1 MQNEQESFRDSVA
14 TINEKGKRNW
24 IYAKKP
30 FGDFYNKR
38 TIATFIFLLV
48 FFGLPFIKYN
58 GDPFF
63 LINIVER
70 KFILFG
76 KIFWPQDFIIFGLGM
91 VTFIIFIVL
100 FTIVFGRVFCGWA
113 CPQTVFMEMVFRKI
127 EYWIEGDYT
136 KQKALDKQ
144 KWNQEKIVKKGSKWL
159 IFYVISFL
167 VGNTF
172 LAYIIGIDELYKII
186 TEPLSQHKGGFTL
199 MLVFSGIFF
208 FIFAWFREQVCL
220 VVCPYGRLQ
229 GVMLD
234 KDSMV
239 VAYDYERGEP
249 RGKLRKGEERTQG
262 DCIDCYQCVQ
272 VCPTGIDIRNGTQLE
287 CVNCTAC
294 IDACDNIMEKIEKPK
309 GLIRV
314 ASENNIKN
322 KAKTTYT
329 RRMKAYTVV
338 LVLLL
343 VLEGF
348 LIVSRTD
355 VDAKAMRAKGTLYYT
370 DSIGVRNIYNL
381 KIINKTRETIPVD
394 LKLEDIKGEI
404 VFVGNNPVLKPSD
417 ISQSTFFII
426 LPEESLNTHKL
437 KVNIG
442 VYTKG
447 RKLQSIKT
455 TFIGPINFNK
465 KFNK

>member
-1 MQNEQESFRDSVA
+1 MQNEQESFRDSVG

-30 FGDFYNKR
+30 FGAFYNKR

-127 EYWIEGDYT
+127 EYWIEGDFT

-144 KWNQEKIVKKGSKWL
+144 KWNQEKMVKKGSKWI
-159 IFYVISFL
+159 IFYIISFL

-186 TEPLSQHKGGFTL
+186 TEPISQHKGGFTL

-322 KAKTTYT
+322 KTQTTYT

-370 DSIGVRNIYNL
+370 DSVGVRNIYNL

-426 LPEESLNTHKL
+426 LPEESLKTHKL

-447 RKLQSIKT
+447 KKLQSIKT